1 MKAVEGKCMDVKE
14 SESSVKK
21 KRNGYE
27 DVGKQNKNCKQSE
40 MYLKPFGFKK
50 GSCIL

>member
-1 MKAVEGKCMDVKE
+1 MDVKE

-27 DVGKQNKNCKQSE
+27 GVGKKTKNCKPSE
-40 MYLKPFGFKK
+40 MYHKPFGFRK

>member
-1 MKAVEGKCMDVKE
+1 MDVKE

-27 DVGKQNKNCKQSE
+27 GVGKKTKKPSE
-40 MYLKPFGFKK
+40 MYHKPFGFKK